1 MHFVVKD
8 GKDKDI
14 ILKAKGVGST
24 IYCDDNLEMLDF
36 GNIYTFKTAVK
47 EIFIQNRGRK
57 SQKITWQRKKDVGK
71 KKKD

>member
-1 MHFVVKD
+1 MVKD

-14 ILKAKGVGST
+14 VLKAKGVGST
-24 IYCDDNLEMLDF
+24 IFCDDNLEQLDF

-57 SQKITWQRKKDVGK
+57 SQKITWQRKKVIDK
-71 KKKD
+71 KKSK

>member
-24 IYCDDNLEMLDF
+24 IFSDDNLEQLDF

-57 SQKITWQRKKDVGK
+57 SQKITWQRKKLIDK
-71 KKKD
+71 KKSK